1 MAKNKFIELLQR
13 NFGEKDLVNFGVNK
27 KFYLERKAKE
37 DPEFEDRFSRDFE
50 QAKHYVKHI
59 GTQVKA
65 LRDKYD
71 LYISFTPTG
80 GLERKK
86 PNAQDTYIIAQ
97 DIDGAPIPTDLPP
110 SYYWE
115 TSPNKYQGVWVL
127 DNKVNPQEHEIL
139 CRKLVKKY
147 GFDPCGV
154 DIVHLYRI
162 PGTVNHKYATD
173 FKVSGMIGE
182 GTVYRKRDFVKH
194 LEDVEIRKSTIVGD
208 EEIKTINADLDNILD
223 EYNAMS
229 EFTHEMAID
238 RSEWAW
244 KLENKLISN
253 GASKEVVKFVLLNAP
268 ESKAKFTEATVDAEV
283 NRAFAKY
290 EAREDGKDGD
300 EVEPIKRLSKKF
312 KLEEVEAKSLKSVSD
327 KGKTFKSK
335 FNIVRVD
342 EIEEFDPTDFWLI
355 EDFWENGSVGIIGA
369 PSKSFKSTFAL
380 NLACAVA
387 TGKPFDGR
395 EVKQGSV
402 LIIQGEN
409 NLSMEQN
416 KIYAITG
423 STTPPPIYFVEDNIT
438 MEHIYK
444 LENDMREL
452 EIKLLII
459 DPMYLLFGNGDIN
472 RHQDIVSR
480 LETLSRISK
489 NIGCAIMLIHHSR
502 KLERGAKIQT
512 ADMYGSAFIEG
523 WYESMILLQRKSNNS
538 STMTTYFRNHKSGD
552 VYDLVVDDNMGCK
565 VYSRKGESAY
575 DEPELDFSVLSGD
588 ADE

>member
-27 KFYLERKAKE
+27 KFYLERKVKE

-59 GTQVKA
+59 GSQVKA

-71 LYISFTPTG
+71 LYLSFTPTG
-80 GLERKK
+80 GKERKK
-86 PNAQDTYIIAQ
+86 TNAQDTYIIAQ
-97 DIDGAPIPTDLPP
+97 DIDGAPIPTDIPP

-162 PGTVNHKYATD
+162 PSTVNHKYATD
-173 FKVSGMIGE
+173 FKVSGLQGE
-182 GTVYRKRDFVKH
+182 GTVYRKRDFMKH
-194 LEDVEIRKSTIVGD
+194 LEDVDISSRAVVEN
-208 EEIKTINADLDNILD
+208 EEIEYLNLDLDAVLE
-223 EYNAMS
+223 EYNAFK
-229 EFTHEMAID
+229 EFTHELAVD

-244 KLENKLISN
+244 KLEQKMIMN
-253 GASKEVVKFVLLNAP
+253 GASKEEVKFVLLNAP
-268 ESKAKFTEATVDAEV
+268 DGKAKFTEETVDAEV
-283 NRAFAKY
+283 NRAFAKS
-290 EAREDGKDGD
+290 ESLAE
-300 EVEPIKRLSKKF
+300 ESE
-312 KLEEVEAKSLKSVSD
+312 EEVELVTELTSKMSIEEQGGKSIKTVSK
-327 KGKTFKSK
+327 KGKKHKNK

-342 EIEEFDPTDFWLI
+342 EIEPFDPTDFWLI
-355 EDFWENGSVGIIGA
+355 EDFWENGSVGVIGA

-395 EVKQGSV
+395 KVKQGAV

-409 NLSMEQN
+409 NLSMEQH
-416 KIYAITG
+416 KIYAVTG
-423 STTPPPIYFVEDNIT
+423 CDTPPPIYFVDDNIT
-438 MEHIYK
+438 MEQVYR
-444 LENDMREL
+444 LENDIREL
-452 EIKLLII
+452 GVKLLII
-459 DPMYLLFGNGDIN
+459 DPMYLLFGSGDIN
-472 RHQDIVSR
+472 RHQDIVER
-480 LETLSRISK
+480 LEMLTRLSK
-489 NIGCAIMLIHHSR
+489 NTGCAVMLIHHSR
-502 KLERGAKIQT
+502 KLERGAKIT
-512 ADMYGSAFIEG
+512 TSDMYGSAFIEG

-552 VYDLVVDDNMGCK
+552 VYDLVVDDNMGCRAFA
-565 VYSRKGESAY
+565 RKGESAY
-575 DEPELDFSVLSGD
+575 DAEEADFSVLGGD
-588 ADE
+588 GDE

>member
-27 KFYLERKAKE
+27 KFYLERKVKE

-59 GTQVKA
+59 GSQVKA

-71 LYISFTPTG
+71 LYLSFTPTG
-80 GLERKK
+80 GKGRKK
-86 PNAQDTYIIAQ
+86 TNAQDTYIIAQ
-97 DIDGAPIPTDLPP
+97 DIDGAPIPTDIPP

-162 PGTVNHKYATD
+162 PSTVNHKYATD
-173 FKVSGMIGE
+173 FKVSGLQGE

-194 LEDVEIRKSTIVGD
+194 LEDVDITSRAVVENEDI
-208 EEIKTINADLDNILD
+208 EYLNLDLDAVLE
-223 EYNAMS
+223 EYNAFK
-229 EFTHEMAID
+229 EFTHELAVD

-244 KLENKLISN
+244 KLEQKMIMN
-253 GASKEVVKFVLLNAP
+253 GASKEEVKFVLLNAP
-268 ESKAKFTEATVDAEV
+268 DGKAKFTEETVDAEV
-283 NRAFAKY
+283 NRAFAKS
-290 EAREDGKDGD
+290 ESLAE
-300 EVEPIKRLSKKF
+300 ESE
-312 KLEEVEAKSLKSVSD
+312 EEVELVTELTSKMSIEEQGGKSIKTVSK
-327 KGKTFKSK
+327 KGKKRKNK

-342 EIEEFDPTDFWLI
+342 EIEPFDPTDFWLI
-355 EDFWENGSVGIIGA
+355 EDFWENGSVGVIGA

-395 EVKQGSV
+395 KVKQGAV

-409 NLSMEQN
+409 NLSMEQH
-416 KIYAITG
+416 KIYAVTG
-423 STTPPPIYFVEDNIT
+423 CDTPPPIYFVDDNIT
-438 MEHIYK
+438 MEQVYR
-444 LENDMREL
+444 LENDIREL
-452 EIKLLII
+452 GVKLLII
-459 DPMYLLFGNGDIN
+459 DPMYLLFGSGDIN
-472 RHQDIVSR
+472 RHQDIVER
-480 LETLSRISK
+480 LEMLTRLSK
-489 NIGCAIMLIHHSR
+489 NTGCAVMLIHHSR
-502 KLERGAKIQT
+502 KLERGAKIT
-512 ADMYGSAFIEG
+512 TSDMYGSAFIEG

-552 VYDLVVDDNMGCK
+552 VYDLVVDDNMGCRAFA
-565 VYSRKGESAY
+565 RKGESAY
-575 DEPELDFSVLSGD
+575 DAEEADFSVLGGD
-588 ADE
+588 GDE

>member
-27 KFYLERKAKE
+27 KFYLERKIKE

-50 QAKHYVKHI
+50 QAKHFVKHI
-59 GTQVKA
+59 GSQVKA

-71 LYISFTPTG
+71 LYLSFTPTG
-80 GLERKK
+80 GKDRKK
-86 PNAQDTYIIAQ
+86 TNAQDSYIIAQ

-110 SYYWE
+110 SYFWE
-115 TSPNKYQGVWVL
+115 TSPNKYQGVWIL

-162 PGTVNHKYATD
+162 PSTVNHKYATD
-173 FKVSGMIGE
+173 FKVSGLQGE

-194 LEDVEIRKSTIVGD
+194 LEDVDITSRAVVEN
-208 EEIKTINADLDNILD
+208 EEIDYINFDLDAVLE
-223 EYNAMS
+223 EYNAFK
-229 EFTHEMAID
+229 EFTHELAVD

-244 KLENKLISN
+244 KLEQKMIMN
-253 GASKEVVKFVLLNAP
+253 GASKEEVKFVLLNAP
-268 ESKAKFTEATVDAEV
+268 DKKAKFTEETVDAEV
-283 NRAFAKY
+283 NRAFAKS
-290 EAREDGKDGD
+290 ESLAEESD
-300 EVEPIKRLSKKF
+300 
-312 KLEEVEAKSLKSVSD
+312 EEVELVIELTSKMSIEEQGGKSLKTLTK
-327 KGKTFKSK
+327 KGKKRKNKFK
-335 FNIVRVD
+335 IVRVD
-342 EIEEFDPTDFWLI
+342 EIEPFDPTDFWLI
-355 EDFWENGSVGIIGA
+355 EDFWGNGSVGVIGA

-395 EVKQGSV
+395 KVKQGAV

-409 NLSMEQN
+409 NLSMEQH
-416 KIYAITG
+416 KIYAVTG
-423 STTPPPIYFVEDNIT
+423 CETPPPIYFVDDNIT
-438 MEHIYK
+438 MEQVYR
-444 LENDMREL
+444 LENDIREL
-452 EIKLLII
+452 GVKLLII

-472 RHQDIVSR
+472 RHQDIVER
-480 LETLSRISK
+480 LEMLTRLSK
-489 NIGCAIMLIHHSR
+489 NTGCSVMLIHHSR
-502 KLERGAKIQT
+502 KLERGAKIT
-512 ADMYGSAFIEG
+512 TSDMYGSAFIEG

-552 VYDLVVDDNMGCK
+552 VYDLVVDDNMGCRAFA
-565 VYSRKGESAY
+565 RKGESAY
-575 DEPELDFSVLSGD
+575 DSPEADFSILGGD
-588 ADE
+588 GDE

>member
-50 QAKHYVKHI
+50 QAKHYVKNI
-59 GTQVKA
+59 GSQVKA

-71 LYISFTPTG
+71 LYLSFTPTG

-115 TSPNKYQGVWVL
+115 TSPNKYQGVWIL
-127 DNKVNPQEHEIL
+127 DNKVNSQEHEIL

-173 FKVSGMIGE
+173 FKVSGMMGE

-244 KLENKLISN
+244 RLENKLISN

-268 ESKAKFTEATVDAEV
+268 ESKTKFTEATVDAEV

-290 EAREDGKDGD
+290 EAREEDKDGD

-312 KLEEVEAKSLKSVSD
+312 KLEEVEAKSLKTVSD

-395 EVKQGSV
+395 EVKQGAV

-409 NLSMEQN
+409 NLSMEQH

-438 MEHIYK
+438 MEHIHK

-565 VYSRKGESAY
+565 VYARKGESVY
-575 DEPELDFSVLSGD
+575 DEPTLDFSVLGEDS
-588 ADE
+588 DE

>member
-27 KFYLERKAKE
+27 KFYLERKVKE

-59 GTQVKA
+59 GSQVKA

-71 LYISFTPTG
+71 LYLSFTPTG
-80 GLERKK
+80 GKERKK
-86 PNAQDTYIIAQ
+86 TNAQDTYIIAQ
-97 DIDGAPIPTDLPP
+97 DIDGAPIPTDLHP

-162 PGTVNHKYATD
+162 PSTVNHKYATD
-173 FKVSGMIGE
+173 FKVSGLQGE
-182 GTVYRKRDFVKH
+182 GTVYRKRDFMKY
-194 LEDVEIRKSTIVGD
+194 LEDVDISSRAVVEHEDI
-208 EEIKTINADLDNILD
+208 EYLNLDLDAVLE
-223 EYNAMS
+223 EYNAFK
-229 EFTHEMAID
+229 EFTHELAVD

-244 KLENKLISN
+244 KLEQKMIMN
-253 GASKEVVKFVLLNAP
+253 GASKEEVKFVLLNAP
-268 ESKAKFTEATVDAEV
+268 DGKAKFTEETVDAEV
-283 NRAFAKY
+283 NRAFAKS
-290 EAREDGKDGD
+290 ESLAE
-300 EVEPIKRLSKKF
+300 ESE
-312 KLEEVEAKSLKSVSD
+312 EEVELVTELTSKMSIEEQGGKSIKTVSK
-327 KGKTFKSK
+327 KGKKRKNK

-342 EIEEFDPTDFWLI
+342 EIEPFDPTDFWLI
-355 EDFWENGSVGIIGA
+355 EDFWENGSVGVIGA

-395 EVKQGSV
+395 KVKQGAV

-409 NLSMEQN
+409 NLSMEQH
-416 KIYAITG
+416 KIYAVTG
-423 STTPPPIYFVEDNIT
+423 CDTPPPIYFVDDNIT
-438 MEHIYK
+438 MEQVYR
-444 LENDMREL
+444 LENDIREL
-452 EIKLLII
+452 GVKLLII
-459 DPMYLLFGNGDIN
+459 DPMYLLFGSGDIN
-472 RHQDIVSR
+472 RHQDIVER
-480 LETLSRISK
+480 LEMLTRLSK
-489 NIGCAIMLIHHSR
+489 NTGCAVMLIHHSR
-502 KLERGAKIQT
+502 KLERGAKIT
-512 ADMYGSAFIEG
+512 TSDMYGSAFIEG

-552 VYDLVVDDNMGCK
+552 VYDLVVDDNMGCR
-565 VYSRKGESAY
+565 VFARKGESAY
-575 DEPELDFSVLSGD
+575 DAEEADFSVLGGD
-588 ADE
+588 GDE

>member
-27 KFYLERKAKE
+27 KFYLERKVKE

-59 GTQVKA
+59 GSQVKA

-71 LYISFTPTG
+71 LYLSFTPTG
-80 GLERKK
+80 GKERKK
-86 PNAQDTYIIAQ
+86 TNAQDTYIIAQ
-97 DIDGAPIPTDLPP
+97 DIDGAPIPTDLSP

-127 DNKVNPQEHEIL
+127 DNKVNPQEHETL

-162 PGTVNHKYATD
+162 PSTVNHKYATD
-173 FKVSGMIGE
+173 FKVSGLQGE
-182 GTVYRKRDFVKH
+182 GTVYRKRDFMKH
-194 LEDVEIRKSTIVGD
+194 LEDVDISSRAVVEHEDI
-208 EEIKTINADLDNILD
+208 EYLNLDLDAVLE
-223 EYNAMS
+223 EYNAFK
-229 EFTHEMAID
+229 EFTHELAVD

-244 KLENKLISN
+244 KLEQKMIMN
-253 GASKEVVKFVLLNAP
+253 GASKEEVKFVLLNAP
-268 ESKAKFTEATVDAEV
+268 DGKAKFTEETVDAEV
-283 NRAFAKY
+283 NRAFAKS
-290 EAREDGKDGD
+290 ESLAE
-300 EVEPIKRLSKKF
+300 ESE
-312 KLEEVEAKSLKSVSD
+312 EEVELVTELTSKMSIEEQGGKSIKTVSK
-327 KGKTFKSK
+327 KGKKRKNK

-342 EIEEFDPTDFWLI
+342 EIEPFDPTDFWLI
-355 EDFWENGSVGIIGA
+355 EDFWENGSVGVIGA

-395 EVKQGSV
+395 KVKQGAV

-409 NLSMEQN
+409 NLSMEQH
-416 KIYAITG
+416 KIYAVTG
-423 STTPPPIYFVEDNIT
+423 CDTPPPIYFVDDNIT
-438 MEHIYK
+438 MEQVYR
-444 LENDMREL
+444 LENDIREL
-452 EIKLLII
+452 GVKLLII
-459 DPMYLLFGNGDIN
+459 DPMYLLFGSGDIN
-472 RHQDIVSR
+472 RHQDIVER
-480 LETLSRISK
+480 LEMLTRLSK
-489 NIGCAIMLIHHSR
+489 NTGCAVMLIHHSR
-502 KLERGAKIQT
+502 KLERGAKIT
-512 ADMYGSAFIEG
+512 TSDMYGSAFIEG

-552 VYDLVVDDNMGCK
+552 VYDLVVDDNMGCRAFA
-565 VYSRKGESAY
+565 RKGESAY
-575 DEPELDFSVLSGD
+575 DAEEADFSVLGGD
-588 ADE
+588 GDE

>member
-1 MAKNKFIELLQR
+1 MVKNKFIELLQR

-27 KFYLERKAKE
+27 KYYLERKAKE

-50 QAKHYVKHI
+50 QAKHFVKHI

-71 LYISFTPTG
+71 LYLSFTPTG
-80 GLERKK
+80 GKERKK
-86 PNAQDTYIIAQ
+86 TNAQDTYIIAQ
-97 DIDGAPIPTDLPP
+97 DIDGEPIPTDLPP

-147 GFDPCGV
+147 NFDPCGV

-173 FKVSGMIGE
+173 FKVSGMKGD
-182 GTVYRKRDFVKH
+182 GTVYRKRDFVKF
-194 LEDVEIRKSTIVGD
+194 LEDVDISTRKVVTD
-208 EEIKTINADLDNILD
+208 EEIEEINADLDAVLE
-223 EYNAMS
+223 EYQVIR
-229 EFTHEMAID
+229 EFTHRLAVD

-244 KLENKLISN
+244 NLEQKMIAN
-253 GASKEVVKFVLLNAP
+253 GASKEEVKFVLLNAP
-268 ESKAKFTEATVDAEV
+268 REMAKFTEETVDAEV
-283 NRAFAKY
+283 HRAFAKA
-290 EAREDGKDGD
+290 EAIENGD
-300 EVEPIKRLSKKF
+300 DE
-312 KLEEVEAKSLKSVSD
+312 EEVEVVTSLTKKVTLEEQEARSITSVTQ
-327 KGKTFKSK
+327 KGEKKKFK

-342 EIEEFDPTDFWLI
+342 EIEPFDPTDFWLI
-355 EDFWENGSVGIIGA
+355 EDFWENGSVGVIGA

-395 EVKQGSV
+395 EVKQGAV

-409 NLSMEQN
+409 NLSMEQH
-416 KIYAITG
+416 KIYAVTG
-423 STTPPPIYFVEDNIT
+423 CDTSPPIYFVDDNIT
-438 MEHIYK
+438 MEQIYR
-444 LENDMREL
+444 LESDIRDL
-452 EIKLLII
+452 GIKLLII

-472 RHQDIVSR
+472 RHQDIVER
-480 LETLSRISK
+480 LDMLSKISK
-489 NIGCAIMLIHHSR
+489 STGCAVMLIHHSR

-512 ADMYGSAFIEG
+512 SDMYGSAFIEG
-523 WYESMILLQRKSNNS
+523 WYESMILLQRKTNNS
-538 STMTTYFRNHKSGD
+538 SRMTTYFRNHKSGD
-552 VYDLVVDDNMGCK
+552 VYDLVVNDNMGCK

-575 DEPELDFSVLSGD
+575 EEPEVELSTLGGFE
-588 ADE
+588 DE